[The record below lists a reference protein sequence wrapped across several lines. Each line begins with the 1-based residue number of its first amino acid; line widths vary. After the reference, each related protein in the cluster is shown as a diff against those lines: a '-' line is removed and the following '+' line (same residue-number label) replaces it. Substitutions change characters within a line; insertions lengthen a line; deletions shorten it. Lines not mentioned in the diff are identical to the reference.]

1 MPPALC
7 LAVAAALASSAAPA
21 PSISRPASVTA
32 VEGTVEIAG
41 MGAAADVVVHLIPT
55 DGASPVIGRDL
66 LDVPYRIDQRGLRF
80 NPHVLAVPVGATVE
94 FANSDRVLHNIFVPP
109 LDTEGFDLG
118 TWPQGETRRHTFAES
133 GVYVILCSVHPDM
146 EAFVVVVPTPYFART
161 GEDGSFTIENVPPG
175 AYTLH
180 AWHERGLAQERQVEV
195 GGQTVQ
201 LSIALRMRLPE

>member
-7 LAVAAALASSAAPA
+7 LTVAAALASSAAPA
-21 PSISRPASVTA
+21 SAINRPASVTA

-55 DGASPVIGRDL
+55 DGASPAIGRDL
-66 LDVPYRIDQRGLRF
+66 LDAPYRIDQRGLRF

-118 TWPQGETRRHTFAES
+118 TWPQGETRRHRFDEP
-133 GVYVILCSVHPDM
+133 GVYVILCNVHPDM
-146 EAFVVVVPTPYFART
+146 EAFVVVVATPYFART
-161 GEDGSFTIENVPPG
+161 GVDGAFTIENVPPG
-175 AYTLH
+175 TYTLH
-180 AWHERGLAQERQVEV
+180 AWHERGLSQQRTVEI
-195 GGQTVQ
+195 GGETVQ
-201 LSIALRMRLPE
+201 LSILLEMGLPE